1 MTTFPP
7 QPYLIWYSSVS
18 DMTIP
23 SDTLVLAM
31 NKGPI
36 IKLLV
41 FFFFNNVTNLA
52 DQLLAEYSVTQNQM
66 PTGNTAIAKKKYISL
81 FRLNLPDNF
90 HVLAAHNENHIL
102 VISISAVHFFS
113 FQCERS
119 VQNNLYVNCNF
130 LIRQTCKKIY
140 PGELNVDLTIRI
152 FQINVEYRYSLTF
165 LVNHELIVWTL

>member
-66 PTGNTAIAKKKYISL
+66 PTGNTAIAKKNI
-81 FRLNLPDNF
+81 F
-90 HVLAAHNENHIL
+90 HCFV
-102 VISISAVHFFS
+102 
-113 FQCERS
+113 
-119 VQNNLYVNCNF
+119 
-130 LIRQTCKKIY
+130 
-140 PGELNVDLTIRI
+140 
-152 FQINVEYRYSLTF
+152 
-165 LVNHELIVWTL
+165 

>member
-7 QPYLIWYSSVS
+7 QPYLIWYSFVS

-41 FFFFNNVTNLA
+41 FFFFKNVTTFA

-66 PTGNTAIAKKKYISL
+66 PTGNTAIAKKYI
-81 FRLNLPDNF
+81 F
-90 HVLAAHNENHIL
+90 HCFV
-102 VISISAVHFFS
+102 
-113 FQCERS
+113 
-119 VQNNLYVNCNF
+119 
-130 LIRQTCKKIY
+130 
-140 PGELNVDLTIRI
+140 
-152 FQINVEYRYSLTF
+152 
-165 LVNHELIVWTL
+165 